1 MASTPSAGVVG
12 EQTAPSVET
21 DEQQNGGAAAQKASE
36 AADQARETVSQAADQ
51 AREKAGEAAQEAR
64 GRVRDQV
71 DERSTK
77 LGGQVA
83 STASDLRTVGEEL
96 RKQGKDTPAKLADQ
110 AAERSE
116 RVGRYLSQSDADRI
130 LGDVED
136 FARRQPWAVVAGG
149 LALGF
154 AASRFL
160 KASSGE
166 RYRARQAGSRGSA
179 PALGGAPVA
188 PPPQATDRTLA
199 PPEPHAADPTVA
211 PPPPAPPQV
220 GAPPAGIASGA
231 PVPGGFTPAS

>member
-12 EQTAPSVET
+12 EQPAPSVET
-21 DEQQNGGAAAQKASE
+21 DEQQNGGPAAQKASE
-36 AADQARETVSQAADQ
+36 AADQARETVGQAADQ
-51 AREKAGEAAQEAR
+51 AREKASEAADEAR

-71 DERSTK
+71 DERSTR
-77 LGGQVA
+77 LGGQVE

-110 AAERSE
+110 AADRSE
-116 RVGRYLSQSDADRI
+116 RVGRYLSESDADRI

-166 RYRARQAGSRGSA
+166 RYRARQTGSGGSA
-179 PALGGAPVA
+179 PALGHGPMPA
-188 PPPQATDRTLA
+188 PPQAADR
-199 PPEPHAADPTVA
+199 TVA
-211 PPPPAPPQV
+211 PPPRQAGGPA
-220 GAPPAGIASGA
+220 AGIASGA
-231 PVPGGFTPAS
+231 PAPGGFTPAS

>member
-1 MASTPSAGVVG
+1 MASTPSAGVVD
-12 EQTAPSVET
+12 AST
-21 DEQQNGGAAAQKASE
+21 DQSDQQQQNGG
-36 AADQARETVSQAADQ
+36 AADQ
-51 AREKAGEAAQEAR
+51 AREKAGEVADQAREKASEAAGEAR
-64 GRVRDQV
+64 GRLREQV

-77 LGGQVA
+77 LGDQVG

-149 LALGF
+149 IALGF
-154 AASRFL
+154 AASRIL

-166 RYRARQAGSRGSA
+166 RYRARQSGTSGGSA
-179 PALGGAPVA
+179 RASLG
-188 PPPQATDRTLA
+188 DLA
-199 PPEPHAADPTVA
+199 PPEPRAIET
-211 PPPPAPPQV
+211 
-220 GAPPAGIASGA
+220 PPAGIASGA
-231 PVPGGFTPAS
+231 PVPGGFTPPAA